1 MPAGN
6 QSKSAISGMKFM
18 SAPKRFA
25 LCVAA
30 SLLSTAALAEVRT
43 VPVAPDNTLATLQ
56 PGITYTDIP
65 NGFARPH
72 LMMDIIKPASKQP
85 TPAIVFVSG
94 NGFQSVDRA
103 ALVPQLSVV
112 AKAGYLVAAID
123 YRIIGETHYPEPL
136 KDVKTAVRF
145 LKANAKIYNI
155 DPERIAVWGNSA
167 GGYLSAMAA
176 TTGDMKEFDTG
187 RWPGQSSAVQ
197 AAVIFYAPVNF
208 ANSVRNEAYKLSDG
222 TWSGDAFLGFDAKN
236 PANAEKVRKA
246 SPLSYVSERTP
257 PFLIV
262 HGTKDG
268 VVPISES
275 ESLHGALEAA
285 KRPVTLIRLDGAGHS
300 FGQVTSTPEVMAE
313 VIRFL
318 DTHLKGK

>member
-1 MPAGN
+1 MC
-6 QSKSAISGMKFM
+6 
-18 SAPKRFA
+18 APTRLA
-25 LCVAA
+25 LCVATSILA
-30 SLLSTAALAEVRT
+30 TAAQAEVRT
-43 VPVAPDNTLATLQ
+43 VPVATVNTLATLQ
-56 PGITYTDIP
+56 TGVTFTDIP

-103 ALVPQLSVV
+103 ALVPQLSVI
-112 AKAGYLVAAID
+112 AKAGYLIAAID

-155 DPERIAVWGNSA
+155 DPEHIAVWGNSA

-176 TTGDMKEFDTG
+176 TTGDMKEFDTD
-187 RWPGQSSAVQ
+187 RWSSQSSAVQ

-208 ANSVRNEAYKLSDG
+208 ANSIRNDAYKLSDG

-236 PANAEKVRKA
+236 PANADKVRKA
-246 SPLSYVSERTP
+246 SPLAYISERTP

-262 HGTKDG
+262 HGTKDS

-285 KRPVTLIRLDGAGHS
+285 KRPVTLVRLEGAGHS
-300 FGQVTSTPEVMAE
+300 FGQVTSTPDVMAE
-313 VIRFL
+313 VVRFL

>member
-1 MPAGN
+1 MC
-6 QSKSAISGMKFM
+6 
-18 SAPKRFA
+18 APTRLA
-25 LCVAA
+25 LCVATSILA
-30 SLLSTAALAEVRT
+30 TAAQAEVRT
-43 VPVAPDNTLATLQ
+43 VPVATVNTLATLQ
-56 PGITYTDIP
+56 TGVTFTDIP

-103 ALVPQLSVV
+103 ALVPQLSVI
-112 AKAGYLVAAID
+112 AKAGYLIAAID

-155 DPERIAVWGNSA
+155 DPEHIAVWGNSA

-176 TTGDMKEFDTG
+176 TTGDMKEFDTD
-187 RWPGQSSAVQ
+187 RWSGQSSAVQ

-208 ANSVRNEAYKLSDG
+208 ANSIRNDAYKLSDG

-236 PANAEKVRKA
+236 PANADKVRKA
-246 SPLSYVSERTP
+246 SPLAYISERTP

-262 HGTKDG
+262 HGTKDS

-285 KRPVTLIRLDGAGHS
+285 KRPVTLVRLEGAGHS
-300 FGQVTSTPEVMAE
+300 FGQVTSTPDVMAE
-313 VIRFL
+313 VVRFL